1 MESAYPSRMASEMAK
16 PEIPL
21 AEPQDRDWRLRF
33 GIAVSAIW
41 ISLGLFYVLQVVGWS
56 QFLDQGAD
64 RIGDF
69 LEGGFAPLA
78 FLWLV
83 LGFFLQHKE
92 LTSNARAIRLQYAEM
107 KRMSEHAETQARA
120 IQANELHARQDT
132 FIEISMMV
140 QRQLGGIAGLL
151 YVSIVGSRGAQAV
164 TPEVAAEMW
173 ARESSDPELF
183 TRAVLGLHFNAVQ
196 EEGSARALFFGNED
210 RTMHTQNFIRVFGR
224 LIEEARACDPQGMIA
239 DAVQGSAT
247 GLLYAIMRE
256 HRDGI
261 PAPRYATR

>member
-1 MESAYPSRMASEMAK
+1 MESTSQ
-16 PEIPL
+16 
-21 AEPQDRDWRLRF
+21 AEQAILEEPRDRDWRLWF
-33 GIAVSAIW
+33 GIVVTAVW
-41 ISLGLFYVLQVVGWS
+41 LSLGLFYVFRVVGWS
-56 QFLDQGAD
+56 QFIAQGGD

-83 LGFFLQHKE
+83 IGFFLQHRE

-107 KRMSEHAETQARA
+107 KRMSAHAETQSRA

-140 QRQLGGIAGLL
+140 QRQLGGLAGLL
-151 YVSIVGSRGAQAV
+151 YVSIVGSRGAKAV
-164 TPEVAAEMW
+164 SPEASAEMW

-183 TRAVLGLHFNAVQ
+183 TRALLGLHFNAIQ
-196 EEGSARALFFGNED
+196 EHGTSRDLFLGNED
-210 RTMHTQNFIRVFGR
+210 RTLHTHNFIRVFSR

-239 DAVQGSAT
+239 DAVSGSAT
-247 GLLYAIMRE
+247 GLLFAIMRE

-261 PAPRYATR
+261 PAPKYATR